1 MAGVNKVILVGNL
14 GNDPDVRYMPN
25 GDAVTKISVATSDSW
40 KDKQTGERREKT
52 EWHRVTLFRG
62 LGRVAGEY
70 LRKGSKVYIEGK
82 LQTSKWQAPDGSD
95 RYSTDVI
102 ADNMQMLDSRGA
114 GQGQG
119 GYAPMGGQ
127 QPARAAQQ
135 QAPQQQSAMQPQG
148 QEQPQQRAPQ
158 QPPPQ
163 ANQGQA
169 SSAPSS
175 NYDDFED
182 DIPF

>member
-62 LGRVAGEY
+62 LGKIAGEY

-82 LQTSKWQAPDGSD
+82 LQTSKWQAPDGSN
-95 RYSTDVI
+95 RYSTDII
-102 ADNMQMLDSRGA
+102 ADNMQFLDARGA
-114 GQGQG
+114 GQGQSSG
-119 GYAPMGGQ
+119 GYAPMGGNAPQQQAPPQQQ
-127 QPARAAQQ
+127 QPARQQ
-135 QAPQQQSAMQPQG
+135 QPQG
-148 QEQPQQRAPQ
+148 QPQQGNP
-158 QPPPQ
+158 
-163 ANQGQA
+163 GQT
-169 SSAPSS
+169 APSPQS
-175 NYDDFED
+175 NYNDFED

>member
-14 GNDPDVRYMPN
+14 GNDPDMKYMPS
-25 GDAVTKISVATSDSW
+25 GDAVTTISIATSESW

-62 LGRVAGEY
+62 LGKVAGEY

-82 LQTSKWQAPDGSD
+82 LETRKWQAPDGSD
-95 RYSTDVI
+95 RYSTSII
-102 ADNMQMLDSRGA
+102 ADSLQMLDARGA

-119 GYAPMGGQ
+119 SGGYAPMGGDAPQQQAPPQQQ
-127 QPARAAQQ
+127 QPAR
-135 QAPQQQSAMQPQG
+135 QPQG
-148 QEQPQQRAPQ
+148 QPPQQG
-158 QPPPQ
+158 
-163 ANQGQA
+163 NQGQA
-169 SSAPSS
+169 ASAPQS
-175 NYDDFED
+175 NYNDFED